1 MENIENN
8 VKIITNKSDKN
19 GNLFISIDVENP
31 SFDAFKMLQID
42 LEILAKK
49 WKLISNESNHQ
60 LYSVYADLLNKIS
73 NNLFEKLTTE

>member
-31 SFDAFKMLQID
+31 SFDSFKLLQID
-42 LEILAKK
+42 LEILTKK
-49 WKLISNESNHQ
+49 WKLISNESNHP

>member
-1 MENIENN
+1 VENIENN

-31 SFDAFKMLQID
+31 SFDSFKLLQID
-42 LEILAKK
+42 LEILTKK
-49 WKLISNESNHQ
+49 WKLISNESNHP